1 MNKRERG
8 REETLIRKRKRRDT
22 YERYMLPKQQQ
33 NKNQQNK
40 QGRER
45 SLTDWAVSK
54 SPEQESKSGYL
65 AEASGMAS

>member
-1 MNKRERG
+1 VNKRERG

-22 YERYMLPKQQQ
+22 YERYMLPKQ
-33 NKNQQNK
+33 QQNK